1 MVSFGGSFRGN
12 RFSKK
17 SLNTSKVRGVGSRT
31 GNGASRFGGNTSNN
45 GVNCDNGQSDTNQ
58 KGGVGANKYRQNTP
72 WSKSVGS
79 SGWGATFNK
88 AIFGDRKSRQLR
100 KEEIKNTKLDKTKTK
115 INRGWRDGK
124 LPEELLGVEIKVDR
138 RVKPG
143 DVKYNYRKNII
154 SISETDG
161 LKKKELPKQIIEL
174 AKSGRFRDTTGVG
187 KVTSQKKRMIKNMLR
202 HKNIAINKANRELL
216 SSVTKRSRAKS
227 SHRKLELGKLVNKKY
242 KP

>member
-1 MVSFGGSFRGN
+1 MVSFGGSFQNKQFSRRSLGANKLSRRGA
-12 RFSKK
+12 RI
-17 SLNTSKVRGVGSRT
+17 
-31 GNGASRFGGNTSNN
+31 GNSTSRFGGSTSNT
-45 GVNCDNGQSDTNQ
+45 GAGCDNGQSDVNQ
-58 KGGVGANKYRQNTP
+58 KGGMGANKYRQNTP
-72 WSKSVGS
+72 WSKSAGS

-100 KEEIKNTKLDKTKTK
+100 KEEIKNAKLDKTKTK

-124 LPEELLGVEIKVDR
+124 LPEELLGAEIKVDR
-138 RVKPG
+138 KVKSG

-216 SSVTKRSRAKS
+216 SSATKRSRTKS
-227 SHRKLELGKLVNKKY
+227 SHRKLKLGKLVNKKY
-242 KP
+242 KF